1 MTRASTPSAKSSAR
15 LIWLLVA
22 SFVLTI
28 ASFIVATVLSEYRA
42 RGIETA
48 AESITTNALPSIGCL
63 SRARTELRQIEM
75 LLERLAERRPSGRRF
90 EADLARLQHS
100 RDAFAQERSMCIG
113 LPAYPGERELED
125 ATTMR
130 VKEMDASVE
139 SVIHTVQEGEKEAA
153 RIELLARTE
162 PAIDQVDVAMVE
174 TINLNARQSAALGAE
189 ITSLKAA
196 SQTMQTFLIAL
207 SVVLTVTAGLMMVRL
222 LNRFARIMETRVSEL
237 ETFAGRVAHDVR
249 SPLAS
254 IGLALELA
262 QRNPELG
269 IRRGVLE
276 RAIKT
281 LQRVGQLVDGLLI
294 FARAGASPP
303 GGTRADIGEVLAGV
317 VEELRPSADENA
329 IQLTLEPPAAQT
341 FVACSPGV
349 LISLVS
355 NLIGNAI
362 KYMGDSPVRRVAVTT
377 RDLGEGIRFEV
388 YDTGPGVQP
397 GLREHIFDPY
407 VRAAESSVPGIGLG
421 LATVRRL
428 VEAHGGEVGV
438 DARGGSGSLFWFE
451 LPKNDGAKVASE
463 RGWRASLSGRP
474 SVRAH

>member
-1 MTRASTPSAKSSAR
+1 MKRHPTPSAKSSAR
-15 LIWLLVA
+15 LGWLLIA

-28 ASFIVATVLSEYRA
+28 ASFIVATVLSEHRA

-75 LLERLAERRPSGRRF
+75 LLERLADRKPSGRRF

-113 LPAYPGERELED
+113 LPAYVGERELEE

-130 VKEMDASVE
+130 VKEMDASIDG
-139 SVIHTVQEGEKEAA
+139 VIQTVQEGEKEAA

-174 TINLNARQSAALGAE
+174 TINLNARHSASLGSE

-196 SQTMQTFLIAL
+196 SQSMRTFLIAL
-207 SVVLTVTAGLMMVRL
+207 AVVLAVTAGLMMVRL
-222 LNRFARIMETRVSEL
+222 LNRFTHIMETRVSEL

-249 SPLAS
+249 SHLAS
-254 IGLALELA
+254 IGLALELTK
-262 QRNPELG
+262 RNPELG
-269 IRRGVLE
+269 LRKGALD

-303 GGTRADIGEVLAGV
+303 GGTRADVGEVVSAV
-317 VEELRPSADENA
+317 VEELRPSAEESSVV
-329 IQLTLEPPAAQT
+329 LCLEPPQEPT

-355 NLIGNAI
+355 NLVGNAI
-362 KYMGDSPVRRVAVTT
+362 KYMGESPVRRVLVTT
-377 RDLGEGIRFEV
+377 RDEGEMVRFDV
-388 YDTGPGVQP
+388 RDTGPGVQP
-397 GLREHIFDPY
+397 SLRAHIFDPY
-407 VRAAESSVPGIGLG
+407 VRAAESTVPGIGLG

-428 VEAHGGEVGV
+428 VEAHGGSVGV
-438 DARGGSGSLFWFE
+438 GPNEESGSLFWFE
-451 LPKNDGAKVASE
+451 LPKTDPAKQPTE
-463 RGWRASLSGRP
+463 RRSRWRAML
-474 SVRAH
+474 AH